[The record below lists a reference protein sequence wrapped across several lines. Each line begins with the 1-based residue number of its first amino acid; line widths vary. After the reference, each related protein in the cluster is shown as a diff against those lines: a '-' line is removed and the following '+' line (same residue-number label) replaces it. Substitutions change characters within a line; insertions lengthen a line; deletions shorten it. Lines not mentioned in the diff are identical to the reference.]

1 MDIQIVIDALTRI
14 VTDIVNFIPNLV
26 NGLIIL
32 VVGYLLARLLR
43 WLVHTILVRV
53 RVDQLVERAGVAD
66 SLRGLGIRMPLSW
79 LIAQALFLL
88 LLLSFLTTATRLMG
102 LEAVARLLEQLVQ
115 FVPNIIAAAIVFVV
129 GGLVAQFV
137 ADLVTT
143 AGIGAGLQN
152 AARVGQIVRVLIVV
166 FVAVLAL
173 GQLGIDTAILIT
185 ALTIMIAA
193 FGLALGLALGLG
205 ARTVVQHILAG
216 YYLRQRLTAGEPIVL
231 DDVRGEVGGV
241 GSVNTVVTTSEG
253 TVMIPNTVLIESVVR
268 TGASPTSVPRAAVNP
283 EGD

>member
-66 SLRGLGIRMPLSW
+66 SLRGLGIKTPLSW

-137 ADLVTT
+137 AGLVTT
-143 AGIGAGLQN
+143 AGVGAGLQN

-241 GSVNTVVTTSEG
+241 GSVNTAVTTSEG

-268 TGASPTSVPRAAVNP
+268 TGASPTSVPRAVVNP